1 MKKSAIVAA
10 VLAVTTTA
18 AYADPHKVLVL
29 QSEGKADGAVRAK
42 IDATV
47 LKLAKGLPSSDVSP
61 GDTTLSDAA
70 AAVGCKPD
78 TQSCRDEIMGMLGVD
93 ELVFTSLAPKGGGT
107 EVVVRRSIKGGSTTD
122 AKQVVTGA
130 QADRLDN
137 IAVLFGGAKQ
147 PDGFQPPGTRPDT
160 VGTKPDAIGTKPDTV
175 GTKPDTNPTTVTPP
189 ETGTTEPT
197 TAEPVKTAEVTPPV
211 VVAQPNPN
219 PVGPQDAG
227 PSRGRQRLELAGM
240 IGGGAFVLIG
250 FMCWGSASDIQS
262 QIDEAP
268 TQTKPQLDNLADLEA
283 RGDSYAAWGN
293 VLFLGGVVLGGVST
307 YFFIKDRRA
316 RRHATSA
323 RITPTVFD
331 HGAGLALTFG
341 AP

>member
-42 IDATV
+42 IDGAV
-47 LKLAKGLPSSDVSP
+47 LKLAKGLPSAEVSP

-93 ELVFTSLAPKGGGT
+93 ELVYTNLAAKPGGT
-107 EVVVRRSIKGGSTTD
+107 EVLVRRSIKGGSTTD
-122 AKQVVTGA
+122 AKQVVSGA

-137 IAVLFGGAKQ
+137 IAVLFGGVK
-147 PDGFQPPGTRPDT
+147 PVDGFQPPGT
-160 VGTKPDAIGTKPDTV
+160 KPDTLA
-175 GTKPDTNPTTVTPP
+175 TKPEPVVTKPEPVTTKPEPITTKPEPP
-189 ETGTTEPT
+189 TEPK
-197 TAEPVKTAEVTPPV
+197 TAEPVKTAEVIPPPV
-211 VVAQPNPN
+211 VVTQPNGTMM
-219 PVGPQDAG
+219 GPQDTG
-227 PSRGRQRLELAGM
+227 PSRSRQRLELAGM
-240 IGGGAFVLIG
+240 IGGGALVLIG
-250 FMCWGSASDIQS
+250 FMCWGSAADIQS

-341 AP
+341 ATP